1 MQVIANLAATTS
13 RRARLGGEQTSRQ
26 RAGPDHHNLN
36 LAQDAQGGKMTLKEL
51 NPDGRKT
58 SSTCHRVWRALRLI
72 HGVRDIFHF
81 VAERGTFQKI
91 SPHAESSI
99 PDRSCRHT
107 HCLCFA
113 AAICNRLKIKRVVRR
128 PTPKA
133 IANDKDLP

>member
-26 RAGPDHHNLN
+26 RAGPDDHNLN

-81 VAERGTFQKI
+81 VAERGTFQKFRRTLDR
-91 SPHAESSI
+91 PFLTDHAGT
-99 PDRSCRHT
+99 HT
-107 HCLCFA
+107 AYALQ
-113 AAICNRLKIKRVVRR
+113 R
-128 PTPKA
+128 PYVTG
-133 IANDKDLP
+133 